1 MISSTPYL
9 FFSAIVTGSILEIVG
24 LVGVAQWR
32 KLLNTLAVASIVS
45 LGAVVVVFV
54 WQWIV
59 GKQTYQFFSQESF
72 VGWYFFAL
80 SWVAFDLRKEILPK
94 LTESKLFL
102 LFVLFM
108 LTLVPYAKTLF
119 VELPALLVF
128 VVLATVVLFVS
139 CMIKWSLP
147 FWLKLA
153 YSIAYLIVIIVMC
166 LIRIGTIW
174 GDLALTSISTGMM
187 WLNWVLSAA
196 LLTYTIIHTEYLWQ
210 LFPGRYYRDA
220 SVREHAQVLV
230 GRVSDRQASPV
241 ETMVQLGVI
250 VLLYLANSYFEVI
263 DATTLITI
271 LFLLIPLVKLKNIKV
286 LESWRN
292 RHLKSGS

>member
-9 FFSAIVTGSILEIVG
+9 FFSAIVIGSILEIVG
-24 LVGVAQWR
+24 LVGAAQWR
-32 KLLNTLAVASIVS
+32 KLLNTFAVASIVS
-45 LGAVVVVFV
+45 LGTVLVLFA
-54 WQWIV
+54 WQWIA

-72 VGWYFFAL
+72 MGWYFFAL

-119 VELPALLVF
+119 IELPALLVF
-128 VVLATVVLFVS
+128 AVLATAVLFVS

-153 YSIAYLIVIIVMC
+153 YSIAYLIVILVVC
-166 LIRIGTIW
+166 LIRIGAIW
-174 GDLALTSISTGMM
+174 GDLALTSITTGMM
-187 WLNWVLSAA
+187 WVNWVLSAA
-196 LLTYTIIHTEYLWQ
+196 LVTYTVIHTEYLFQ
-210 LFPGRYYRDA
+210 LFPGRYHNDA
-220 SVREHAQVLV
+220 RVREHARILI

-241 ETMVQLGVI
+241 ETVVQLGVI
-250 VLLYLANSYFEVI
+250 VSLYLANSYFQVVES
-263 DATTLITI
+263 TTLITI
-271 LFLLIPLVKLKNIKV
+271 LFLLIPLVKLKNIKI
-286 LESWRN
+286 LESLRH
-292 RHLKSGS
+292 RHLNSTR